1 MLNVTALE
9 QAVAL
14 LTGPEGLTPGD
25 MLTLFTVEVA
35 GMEPQEGADYVA
47 ELRSSV
53 ARFRAQVKAE
63 ADACGC
69 AECAAER
76 FNRDRQAARAVK
88 AAKPEPYDAERS
100 REVSSVQSAMAMAVR
115 AGAFSRKGE
124 A

>member
-1 MLNVTALE
+1 MLNVTAL
-9 QAVAL
+9 
-14 LTGPEGLTPGD
+14 
-25 MLTLFTVEVA
+25 
-35 GMEPQEGADYVA
+35 
-47 ELRSSV
+47 

-63 ADACGC
+63 AEACTC
-69 AECAAER
+69 SECAAER

-100 REVSSVQSAMAMAVR
+100 REVSTVQSAMAMAVR